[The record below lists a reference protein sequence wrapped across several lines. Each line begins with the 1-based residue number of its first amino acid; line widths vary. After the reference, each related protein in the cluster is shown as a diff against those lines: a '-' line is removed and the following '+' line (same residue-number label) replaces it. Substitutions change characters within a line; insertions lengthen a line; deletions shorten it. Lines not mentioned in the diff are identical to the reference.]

1 MRRGGVVAIAAVA
14 GWFAFALAL
23 LYPLANGPVADSWI
37 YGEAARWFRATG
49 EFRFPGYTEAMPLAQ
64 VVYGAAWGS
73 IFGGGAAS
81 LDVACMILAVIGALL
96 MYALAIRC
104 GAREWQALAAAGLM
118 VCNPC
123 YLFLSFSFMSEVPF
137 LAALLACHLAFANAE
152 GENEIRWIW
161 LSAILG
167 VVAFTVRP
175 FGGAAILGGAGAILL
190 YDAMLPP
197 ALKASR
203 AKMVARLA
211 PFAIAF
217 VVCVAIWIW
226 LTVMRPPSWT
236 LAARESHLSYLLYV
250 SFVEYMRSGFLGPI
264 LYLGIVLSPMALLRL
279 ETKDAGKV
287 IMLATGIF
295 IVAMMLVWAGDRYP
309 STTEMSCFG
318 GWSNALILRGL
329 PSRFLWQ
336 DWWRYVV
343 MLLGSVGAAGII
355 FAGIEVIPKLNRA
368 SASVLI
374 SVAIYWAAM
383 VLLWLFND
391 RYDVVMVPAG
401 ALILALAPL
410 PDRRMTKVA
419 ALTMTAAMGSLSLG
433 GVYSYQRGLAAVIAA
448 RDTLQRKGIPRS
460 AIDAGYELNGLELYR
475 FSRAAQD
482 AVDTLSME
490 SGIPM
495 ITSERID
502 EYTLA
507 SEPFQGTTIMGR
519 IAYPGPFGIGKREL
533 YILRRIDPGISPL
546 SLPAREGN

>member
-14 GWFAFALAL
+14 GWYAFALAL
-23 LYPLANGPVADSWI
+23 LHPLADGPVADSWI

-73 IFGGGAAS
+73 IFGADAAS
-81 LDVACMILAVIGALL
+81 LDIACMILAVIGALL

-104 GAREWQALAAAGLM
+104 GAREWQALGAAGLM

-137 LAALLACHLAFANAE
+137 LAALLACHLAFAKAD
-152 GENEIRWIW
+152 GENEIRWLW

-197 ALKASR
+197 SLQASR
-203 AKMVARLA
+203 AKMVSRLA

-217 VVCVAIWIW
+217 VACVLIWIW
-226 LTVMRPPSWT
+226 LTMIRPPSWT
-236 LAARESHLSYLLYV
+236 LTARESHLGYLLYV
-250 SFVEYMRSGFLGPI
+250 SFIEYMRSGLLGPI

-287 IMLATGIF
+287 LALGAGIF
-295 IVAMMLVWAGDRYP
+295 IVAMILVWAGNMYP
-309 STTEMSCFG
+309 STPEMSCFG

-336 DWWRYVV
+336 DSWRYVV
-343 MLLGSVGAAGII
+343 MFLGSVGAAGII
-355 FAGIEVIPKLNRA
+355 FAGIEAIARMNRA
-368 SASVLI
+368 SAAVLI
-374 SVAIYWAAM
+374 TAGIYWAAM

-391 RYDVVMVPAG
+391 RYDVVMAPAG

-419 ALTMTAAMGSLSLG
+419 ALTMTAAMGLLSLG
-433 GVYSYQRGLAAVIAA
+433 GVYSYQRGLTAVIAA
-448 RDTLQRKGIPRS
+448 RDLLQRKGIPRA
-460 AIDAGYELNGLELYR
+460 AIDAGYGLNGLELYR
-475 FSRAAQD
+475 FSRASED
-482 AVDTLSME
+482 TPDTLAIE

-495 ITSERID
+495 ITSQSLN

-507 SEPFQGTTIMGR
+507 SEPFQGTTIVGR
-519 IAYPGPFGIGKREL
+519 IVHPGPFGIGQREF
-533 YILRRIDPGISPL
+533 YILRRVDPEKP
-546 SLPAREGN
+546 GN

>member
-1 MRRGGVVAIAAVA
+1 MRRGGVVAIGAVA
-14 GWFAFALAL
+14 GWYAFALAIL
-23 LYPLANGPVADSWI
+23 HPLANGPVADSWL

-73 IFGGGAAS
+73 IFGGGPAS
-81 LDVACMILAVIGALL
+81 LDVACMMLAVIGGLL

-137 LAALLACHLAFANAE
+137 IAALLACHLAFANAE
-152 GENEIRWIW
+152 GENEIQWLW
-161 LSAILG
+161 LSAIFG
-167 VVAFTVRP
+167 VVAFSVRP
-175 FGGAAILGGAGAILL
+175 FGGAAILGAAGAILL

-197 ALKASR
+197 ARQASR
-203 AKMVARLA
+203 AKMASMLA

-217 VVCVAIWIW
+217 VACALIWIW
-226 LTVMRPPSWT
+226 LTVLKPPPWKLS
-236 LAARESHLSYLLYV
+236 LRQSHFSYLLYV
-250 SFVEYMRSGFLGPI
+250 SFVEYTRSGLLGPI

-287 IMLATGIF
+287 IALGAGIF
-295 IVAMMLVWAGDRYP
+295 SVAMILVWAGDQYP
-309 STTEMSCFG
+309 STPEMSCFG

-336 DWWRYVV
+336 DSWRYVV
-343 MLLGSVGAAGII
+343 MLLGSIGAAGII
-355 FAGIEVIPKLNRA
+355 FACIDAIPKLNRA
-368 SASVLI
+368 SSAVLI
-374 SVAIYWAAM
+374 AVAIYWAAIIP
-383 VLLWLFND
+383 LWLFND
-391 RYDVVMVPAG
+391 RYDLVIVPAG
-401 ALILALAPL
+401 ALVLALAPL
-410 PDRRMTKVA
+410 PNRRMTKVA
-419 ALTMTAAMGSLSLG
+419 ALTMTTAMGLLSLG

-448 RDTLQRKGIPRS
+448 RDTLQREGIPRS

-475 FSRAAQD
+475 FSHTSE
-482 AVDTLSME
+482 DTLAME

-495 ITSERID
+495 VTSERID

-507 SEPFQGTTIMGR
+507 SHPFQGTTIMGR

-533 YILRRIDPGISPL
+533 YILRRTDTGK
-546 SLPAREGN
+546 PAD